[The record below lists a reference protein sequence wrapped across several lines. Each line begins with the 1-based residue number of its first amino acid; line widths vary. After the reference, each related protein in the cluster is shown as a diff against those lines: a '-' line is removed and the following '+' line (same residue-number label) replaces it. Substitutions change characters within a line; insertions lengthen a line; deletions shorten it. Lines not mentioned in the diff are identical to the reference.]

1 MRLLALKPN
10 PHIHQSLSIIFG
22 ASHLLFLPLFPPSL
36 LLFIFL
42 SHSNLHL
49 VVNSRR
55 IKPCPSCSLGCICG
69 VYSLFFWNKWFLC
82 SLGESLV
89 EGSMILTGN
98 FFLFIFKIMLGL
110 TYFRY
115 NLLRHFLLIN
125 LYVHLFIHYVL
136 SIYYMLDNLAR
147 YHRCQKCYG
156 HLKDII
162 KWRERHLKIK
172 FHILYQMLYP
182 VMSF

>member
-1 MRLLALKPN
+1 MHLTFCS
-10 PHIHQSLSIIFG
+10 SL
-22 ASHLLFLPLFPPSL
+22 PPSL
-36 LLFIFL
+36 LLFISL

-49 VVNSRR
+49 GVNSKR
-55 IKPCPSCSLGCICG
+55 IKPCPSGSLGCIRG
-69 VYSLFFWNKWFLC
+69 MYSLFYFLNKWFLC

-89 EGSMILTGN
+89 EGSMILIGN
-98 FFLFIFKIMLGL
+98 FSLFIFKRILGL

-125 LYVHLFIHYVL
+125 LFIHLFIHCFL
-136 SIYYMLDNLAR
+136 SIYYMLDNLVR

-162 KWRERHLKIK
+162 KWRETHLKIN
-172 FHILYQMLYP
+172 FNILYQMLYP
-182 VMSF
+182 VLSF